1 HAIDDL
7 SRLLNHA
14 ALFYSNPKDQWI
26 NQFSIYI
33 QENKLAKYEL
43 LLLMIYLLDP
53 MDYFLLIEQSGDT
66 AMIDRIGRLEQHYRR
81 LDFAR
86 QKARE
91 IKATYQTKKPNQ

>member
-1 HAIDDL
+1 DL

-14 ALFYSNPKDQWI
+14 ALFYGNPKDQWI

-53 MDYFLLIEQSGDT
+53 MDYFLLIVQSGDT
-66 AMIDRIGRLEQHYRR
+66 AMIDRIGRLEQHYHR
-81 LDFAR
+81 LDLAWPMS
-86 QKARE
+86 RE
-91 IKATYQTKKPNQ
+91 IKASFLTDTPNH